1 MSDKFPFKDPHN
13 LKREIQNLISFEEK
27 NQLLKLR
34 EQIENKVIHQKD
46 SFPEYS
52 RVLNC
57 SFINP
62 KLDPGVPAKDTG
74 KAAEIPIQEQRYNQL
89 AKIEA
94 HPFSK
99 GA

>member
-1 MSDKFPFKDPHN
+1 MSDKFPIKDPHN

-34 EQIENKVIHQKD
+34 EQIENKTIHKKD

-52 RVLNC
+52 RVLSC

-62 KLDPGVPAKDTG
+62 RLDPGVPAEDTG
-74 KAAEIPIQEQRYNQL
+74 KAEEIPTQKQQYNQL
-89 AKIEA
+89 SKMET

-99 GA
+99 GV